1 LLKKFNQTSSPTA
14 HDAVDMYLVYCISIV
29 LLVEYFV

>member
-1 LLKKFNQTSSPTA
+1 LLKQFNQTSSPTA
-14 HDAVDMYLVYCISIV
+14 HDTVDMYLVYCIV